1 MISQTSTCEY
11 PIASGFALDARWA
24 RNRLQKPW
32 PASCPYNPDVYI
44 DLDHEARGLKHHG
57 ASTTKGKASDNSG
70 KKDNNKKPNI
80 EKKKKKKLQSTSIS
94 SRSILT
100 CPKTAG
106 LALPRSGSSPTTKTK
121 RHRASMCCRSSATT
135 TLVWSLQRWPKRRRR
150 KQQRRHRPRPNT
162 TSRMRSN

>member
-80 EKKKKKKLQSTSIS
+80 EKKKKKKTPIDQYLESLHPNLPEDSWLSFTKKWKF
-94 SRSILT
+94 T
-100 CPKTAG
+100 DNKDETAPG
-106 LALPRSGSSPTTKTK
+106 EHVL
-121 RHRASMCCRSSATT
+121 
-135 TLVWSLQRWPKRRRR
+135 
-150 KQQRRHRPRPNT
+150 
-162 TSRMRSN
+162 